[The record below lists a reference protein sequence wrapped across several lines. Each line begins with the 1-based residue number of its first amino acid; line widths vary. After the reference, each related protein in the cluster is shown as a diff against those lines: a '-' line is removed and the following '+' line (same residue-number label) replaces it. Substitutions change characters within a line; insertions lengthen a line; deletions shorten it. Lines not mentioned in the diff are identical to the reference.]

1 MIAPSS
7 LSSPSAH
14 PTRLGEKIYKKL
26 HFFLARFAPAVC
38 NVLHTIHDSVA
49 KRAFFSKNRYNYFLI
64 CLYLQRC
71 ATACGTFRQ

>member
-7 LSSPSAH
+7 PSSH

-38 NVLHTIHDSVA
+38 NVLHTFHDSVA
-49 KRAFFSKNRYNYFLI
+49 KRAFFSKN
-64 CLYLQRC
+64 
-71 ATACGTFRQ
+71 